1 MSARCHPCRAT
12 LCRPGRNWLW
22 FPPNCSQPRRFR
34 SPSNAARNAAATERA
49 PEFKEKRLPL
59 ALQELTS
66 KKLELEQA
74 FKQFE
79 SERDEARKT
88 AQTEASGNLLR
99 LRNANAM
106 TTMRATEVD
115 ALKTSLNL
123 KGVEKLKLEAENA
136 QYKLAM
142 RKLSVRPAGY
152 CLRCRL
158 ARAGPCPPHRR
169 VCE

>member
-1 MSARCHPCRAT
+1 
-12 LCRPGRNWLW
+12 
-22 FPPNCSQPRRFR
+22 
-34 SPSNAARNAAATERA
+34 
-49 PEFKEKRLPL
+49 
-59 ALQELTS
+59 LQELTS

-123 KGVEKLKLEAENA
+123 KGVEKLKLEVENA
-136 QYKLAM
+136 QYKSAM
-142 RKLSVRPAGY
+142 RKLSVRPARY
-152 CLRCRL
+152 RLRCRF
-158 ARAGPCPPHRR
+158 ARARPCPPLPRLRMSGFGSGAGEHRPI
-169 VCE
+169 